1 MTSWDIASFAWAMHS
16 STVLSRRPS
25 VRSFPNTAVRAPEP
39 SSRTAF
45 TRRSGVPV
53 TSPWIRHTPFRRTR
67 LHSGHRYTSPDPSFR
82 SIRIPRTVTSTPPP
96 RSERSSIHI
105 RGDRP
110 SSSIGGGSLVPSLL
124 PKGPAAQPP
133 RRSPPP
139 APTHP
144 PPPPPAPPPP

>member
-1 MTSWDIASFAWAMHS
+1 MHS

-45 TRRSGVPV
+45 TRRSGIPV

-96 RSERSSIHI
+96 RSQRSSIHI

-110 SSSIGGGSLVPSLL
+110 SSSIGGGAPASGVFPG
-124 PKGPAAQPP
+124 GPPPQLPP
-133 RRSPPP
+133 RV
-139 APTHP
+139 P
-144 PPPPPAPPPP
+144 PPPLPQAPPPPR